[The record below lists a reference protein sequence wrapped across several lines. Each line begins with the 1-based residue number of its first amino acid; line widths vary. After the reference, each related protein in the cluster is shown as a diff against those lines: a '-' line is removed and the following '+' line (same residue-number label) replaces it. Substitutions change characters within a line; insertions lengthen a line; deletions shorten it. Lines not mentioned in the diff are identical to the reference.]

1 MENLLFLSFFL
12 FLQGAYRKKNY
23 PTVHKT
29 AGKVFE
35 KKAASVESKETPQK
49 KSPIQVPK
57 KMDRVRSAL
66 TGVNIL
72 IALASLALV
81 LIVISRIP
89 RVRAFLA
96 SVMPKRPVAK
106 PLLKKKPER
115 DREHREHRE
124 RPPVSDTESDEEIE
138 RLEREAICR
147 ARPVIV
153 PLTRPAVI
161 EEIES
166 DADESDADADAAPPP
181 PETPETPA
189 APETPAP
196 TPPETPASAPG
207 PVAAPGRRTRA
218 VK

>member
-1 MENLLFLSFFL
+1 
-12 FLQGAYRKKNY
+12 
-23 PTVHKT
+23 
-29 AGKVFE
+29 
-35 KKAASVESKETPQK
+35 
-49 KSPIQVPK
+49 
-57 KMDRVRSAL
+57 MDRVRSAL

-115 DREHREHRE
+115 DREHRE

-153 PLTRPAVI
+153 PLTRPNPTAVI
-161 EEIES
+161 EEIETDDAS
-166 DADESDADADAAPPP
+166 DTDADAPEAPIEAPR
-181 PETPETPA
+181 ETAPIEAPIETAPIETAPA
-189 APETPAP
+189 
-196 TPPETPASAPG
+196 G
-207 PVAAPGRRTRA
+207 PVAPVAAVAAVAPGRRKRA

>member
-1 MENLLFLSFFL
+1 
-12 FLQGAYRKKNY
+12 
-23 PTVHKT
+23 
-29 AGKVFE
+29 
-35 KKAASVESKETPQK
+35 
-49 KSPIQVPK
+49 
-57 KMDRVRSAL
+57 MDRVRSAL

-115 DREHREHRE
+115 DREHRE

-153 PLTRPAVI
+153 PLTRPNPTAVI
-161 EEIES
+161 EEIETDDAS
-166 DADESDADADAAPPP
+166 DTDADAPEAAPAAPRETAPEAAPRETNEAAAEAPKETAAAAPAGPVAPPP
-181 PETPETPA
+181 VA
-189 APETPAP
+189 
-196 TPPETPASAPG
+196 
-207 PVAAPGRRTRA
+207 PVAPVPPVAPGRRKRA